1 MELLFMGRKTSSA
14 RGRAPVQ
21 RAACGGFASFFIFFF
36 WDFFNNFSYT

>member
-21 RAACGGFASFFIFFF
+21 RAACGGFASFFHFLLLGFFQ
-36 WDFFNNFSYT
+36 